1 MKKWKAITVSSRA
14 DGRADSRPLRFMW
27 EEHWMDVEKVLDSW
41 LEQGPDPIAPV
52 YRVFRVLCAEGEYF
66 LRVEDGAWLWQG
78 TKC

>member
-1 MKKWKAITVSSRA
+1 
-14 DGRADSRPLRFMW
+14 
-27 EEHWMDVEKVLDSW
+27 MDVEKVLDSW